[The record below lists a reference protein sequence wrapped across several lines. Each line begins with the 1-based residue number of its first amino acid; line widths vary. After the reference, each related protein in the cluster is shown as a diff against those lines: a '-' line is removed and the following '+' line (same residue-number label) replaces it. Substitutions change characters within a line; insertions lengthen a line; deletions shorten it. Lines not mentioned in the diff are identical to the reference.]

1 MELYPLSKNIIL
13 KQMKSHLRILYSFYS
28 FGTKNEY
35 FLFFLKKIMGLKG
48 AEATAKENREYDY
61 SLQIHLHYAELSSLD
76 MDIRNMNMK
85 RSAKFKTLNT
95 VNLN

>member
-1 MELYPLSKNIIL
+1 
-13 KQMKSHLRILYSFYS
+13 
-28 FGTKNEY
+28 
-35 FLFFLKKIMGLKG
+35 MGLKG
-48 AEATAKENREYDY
+48 AEATAKENSEYDY

-76 MDIRNMNMK
+76 MDIINMNMK

>member
-1 MELYPLSKNIIL
+1 MDLVFIL
-13 KQMKSHLRILYSFYS
+13 LLWHKKLIFSGSF
-28 FGTKNEY
+28 
-35 FLFFLKKIMGLKG
+35 KKIMGLKG
-48 AEATAKENREYDY
+48 AEATAKENSEYDY

-76 MDIRNMNMK
+76 IDIINMNMK